1 MMQVNSFGSLT
12 NVQPSAPWGILS
24 VITSTTATSLT
35 SATAI
40 TKTLSSVIFA
50 SMTMLARSTT
60 PQSMTQYVSEKEM
73 NYALALADILVGSL
87 EEKLV
92 NLEIIVPQE
101 ADVRIQ
107 MENHASSRL
116 KWLCLWF
123 PKTKSSTKERK
134 QNLHQTRKKR
144 VKATL
149 KNF

>member
-1 MMQVNSFGSLT
+1 
-12 NVQPSAPWGILS
+12 
-24 VITSTTATSLT
+24 VITSTTTTSLT

-101 ADVRIQ
+101 ADVRTQ

-116 KWLCLWF
+116 K
-123 PKTKSSTKERK
+123 
-134 QNLHQTRKKR
+134 
-144 VKATL
+144 
-149 KNF
+149 